1 MNNVIIKTRIIL
13 LAATALLAATMAS
26 AQQFQASHLKKAA
39 TKLKFSSSDLAADTL
54 PSTLQLKAGT
64 QPIVARIDSKG
75 VVEHLG
81 VPLFAE
87 EMRQLQPSP
96 IYDYLEFT
104 VLDRLYKVN
113 ENTLTLQDLKFE
125 KGTLA
130 QLAKVYDDA
139 DGCSIENLADK
150 YYRVRW
156 TKGETPI
163 VMVSFPINY
172 ELLANSNRKE
182 MELNFIR
189 DIKTFTD
196 NTPVTQKDLSAQM
209 VATKDPDLYVVPG
222 DHYLIKEINTNRYL
236 TVNSKDTDGGNEHHL
251 GFVFERH
258 QPQESFANLMVEP
271 DMPIDSARM
280 ELVFVLGNYKRDTV
294 NVALHDW
301 MAFCRKQGCQP
312 YFGFEENKDGTLTGT
327 LIMRNK
333 QSGYDHIIAVRAEES
348 ELFADHPLVH
358 AKVHLFTPST
368 NVRNLFGKATKSNRP
383 RIKYAQ

>member
-1 MNNVIIKTRIIL
+1 MNIAIIKIRTIL
-13 LAATALLAATMAS
+13 LAATALFTATTAD
-26 AQQFQASHLKKAA
+26 AQQFQSSHLNKAA
-39 TKLKFSSSDLAADTL
+39 TKLKLSANDFATDSL
-54 PSTLQLKAGT
+54 PATLQLKVGT

-96 IYDYLEFT
+96 IYDYLEYT
-104 VLDRLYKVN
+104 MLDRLYKVN

-125 KGTLA
+125 KGNLA
-130 QLAKVYDDA
+130 QLAKVNDEA
-139 DGCSIENLADK
+139 DGCTIENLADK
-150 YYRVRW
+150 YYRVKW

-163 VMVSFPINY
+163 VSVSFPINY

-196 NTPVTQKDLSAQM
+196 LTPVAQKDLSAQM
-209 VATKDPDLYVVPG
+209 VATKDPDLFVVPG
-222 DHYLIKEINTNRYL
+222 DHYLIDEINNNRYL
-236 TVNSKDTDGGNEHHL
+236 TVNAKDSDGVHEHHI

-271 DMPIDSARM
+271 DMPIDSARV
-280 ELVFVLGNYKRDTV
+280 ELEFVLGNYKRDTV
-294 NVALHDW
+294 NVALRDW

-312 YFGFEENKDGTLTGT
+312 YFGFEENNEGTLTGT

-333 QSGYDHIIAVRAEES
+333 QSGYDHIVAVRAEES
-348 ELFADHPLVH
+348 ELFADHPFVH

-383 RIKYAQ
+383 RIKYAK

>member
-1 MNNVIIKTRIIL
+1 MNIAIIKTRTIL
-13 LAATALLAATMAS
+13 LAVTALLTATIGY

-39 TKLKFSSSDLAADTL
+39 TKLKFNASDLVADTL
-54 PSTLQLKAGT
+54 PATLQLKTGT

-96 IYDYLEFT
+96 IYDYLEYT
-104 VLDRLYKVN
+104 VLDRLFKVS
-113 ENTLTLQDLKFE
+113 ENTLTHQDLKFE
-125 KGTLA
+125 KGNLA
-130 QLAKVYDDA
+130 QLAKVNDEA
-139 DGCSIENLADK
+139 DGCTIENLADK

-163 VMVSFPINY
+163 VIVSFPINY

-182 MELNFIR
+182 LELNFIR

-196 NTPVTQKDLSAQM
+196 NTPMTQKDLSAQM
-209 VATKDPDLYVVPG
+209 VATKDPDLFVVPG
-222 DHYLIKEINTNRYL
+222 EHYLINEINSNRYL

-251 GFVFERH
+251 GFVFDRH

-271 DMPIDSARM
+271 DMPIDSARI
-280 ELVFVLGNYKRDTV
+280 ELEFVLGNYKRDTV
-294 NVALHDW
+294 NVALRDW

-312 YFGFEENKDGTLTGT
+312 YFGFEENNGGTLTGT

-333 QSGYDHIIAVRAEES
+333 QSGYDHIVAVRAEES
-348 ELFADHPLVH
+348 EFFADHPLVH
-358 AKVHLFTPST
+358 AKVHLFTPSS

-383 RIKYAQ
+383 RIKYAK